1 MATRFGR
8 ALKSLDLDVSFVEY
22 RTQEIADFVE
32 RCPLIDGRLLTGIEM
47 ITGQDNDIPHG
58 LDRVPAGYIVVNRT
72 ANSVISTSSAVN
84 KTPKN
89 SLILNCS
96 ANVTVS
102 LWVF

>member
-8 ALKSLDLDVSFVEY
+8 VLQADVGVTLSQD
-22 RTQEIADFVE
+22 RMQEVTDFIE
-32 RCPLIDGRLLTGIEM
+32 KCSLIDGKLVSDAELT
-47 ITGQDNDIPHG
+47 TGQDNEVGHG
-58 LDRVPAGYIVVNRT
+58 LNRPPQWIYSCRPKRKSVV
-72 ANSVISTSSAVN
+72 STSSTLN
-84 KTPKN
+84 RNPKN

>member
-8 ALKSLDLDVSFVEY
+8 VLQADVDVTLSQD
-22 RTQEIADFVE
+22 RMQEVTDFIE
-32 RCPLIDGRLLTGIEM
+32 RCSLIDGKLVSDAELT
-47 ITGQDNDIPHG
+47 TGQDNEVGHG
-58 LDRVPAGYIVVNRT
+58 LGRIPQGYIVVDRN
-72 ANSVISTSSAVN
+72 ANSVVSTSSTLN
-84 KTPKN
+84 RNPKN